1 MDFKTRLANRLASMV
16 IGVALSIIAVIFIAL
31 GLTFLPVIGILL
43 AFPVMGL
50 ASFFLN
56 SKMEVLEMKHTKEV
70 VDREPEH
77 WCPWPRI
84 PGGLVAGK
92 S

>member
-1 MDFKTRLANRLASMV
+1 MDFKTRLANKLASMV
-16 IGVALSIIAVIFIAL
+16 IGAALSIIAVIFIAL
-31 GLTFLPVIGILL
+31 GLTFLPVIGIIL

-50 ASFFLN
+50 ASYFLN
-56 SKMEVLEMKHTKEV
+56 SKMEVLEMKHAKEAV
-70 VDREPEH
+70 EPEP

-84 PGGLVAGK
+84 PGRLAAGK